1 MMLVD
6 GADPVSSRIHE
17 KLAGLT
23 PNAPECCIFRVHTQ
37 LRKTNEKAY
46 DPQVLAIGPY
56 HRGKDDLRLMEDHK
70 LRYLQLLLQ
79 RRRESNVETYIK
91 AIRELEGRVREF
103 YAEPISLTT
112 DEFVEMMLLD
122 GFFIIE
128 LLRKRTMEVLMDE
141 CDPIF
146 QLGWMFYSLGR
157 DLLLFENQIPFFLLT
172 KLFEMT
178 EIPNQQNNL
187 IDVAIHFV
195 RVSLP
200 CGDRISLSC
209 DGSLQNIK
217 HLLDLVYKLVTSPSV
232 EIGIDWSIVHEKEW
246 SSIPSAIELQEAG
259 VKFKKLEKGTLF
271 DIKFNNGVI
280 EIPLMKIEERSES
293 ILRNMAAYEQY
304 SQNNHLKFITGY
316 VSFMG
321 YLINSPK
328 DVEFLRRR
336 GIIENFLGDDEA
348 VSTMFKNLG
357 NNAIVFNLHFA
368 ELFRNVNKHC
378 GRRQNV
384 WMANLKHNYFSS
396 PWAFISFLAAASLL
410 LLTLTQTIFSILS

>member
-6 GADPVSSRIHE
+6 GADPVSIRIHE
-17 KLAGLT
+17 KLIGLT

-46 DPQVLAIGPY
+46 EPQLLAIGPY
-56 HRGKDDLRLMEDHK
+56 HRGKDDLRLMENHK
-70 LRYLQLLLQ
+70 LHYLQLLLH

-91 AIRELEGRVREF
+91 AIRELEGRAREF

-128 LLRKRTMEVLMDE
+128 LLRKRTMKVLMDE
-141 CDPIF
+141 YDPIF
-146 QLGWMFYSLGR
+146 QLGWMFYSLMR

-178 EIPNQQNNL
+178 EVPNRQNNL
-187 IDVAIHFV
+187 IDVAIHFI

-200 CGDRISLSC
+200 CGGHICLSC

-217 HLLDLVYKLVTSPSV
+217 HLLALVYKSFTSPSV
-232 EIGIDWSIVHEKEW
+232 EIGIGWSIVHEEEW

-259 VKFKKLEKGTLF
+259 VKFKKLDKGTLF
-271 DIKFNNGVI
+271 DIKFNNGVM

-293 ILRNMAAYEQY
+293 IFRNLAAYEQY
-304 SQNNHLKFITGY
+304 SQNNHLKFFTGY

-357 NNAIVFNLHFA
+357 DNAIVFNLHFA

-378 GRRQNV
+378 RKRQNV
-384 WMANLKHNYFSS
+384 WIANLKHNYFSS
-396 PWAFISFLAAASLL
+396 PWAFISFLAAALL
-410 LLTLTQTIFSILS
+410 LLFTLTQTIFSILS